1 MNRARRPA
9 FTLIELLVVIAIL
22 ALLISILLPSLSAA
36 RENAKTVVCCT
47 QIRELGRCA
56 FAYTVDWGVYTPC
69 IDNFTNSGLDTNR
82 PGLDWL
88 GIGDQAGTFTPGS
101 PTDPWTG
108 NPRGFTAAP
117 KFGLLWKY
125 YMDEK
130 FIKCPSDFEGPYVP
144 NQQVT
149 AGNGKFSYT
158 MVAGMGL
165 RSPENIPARAGR
177 AGTRIPAADCPVFVE
192 EHPDGMNNGNREG
205 NFWSGISTTPTPGGG
220 DKLISRHGPKTA
232 RQGILPGSSTISS
245 FVQGRTNMA
254 FGDGH
259 AETVSPNFG
268 FNVTHVDSLAGYKG
282 IPNNVV
288 GLMAH
293 YGIKFEL
300 MKIPTP

>member
-47 QIRELGRCA
+47 QVRELGRSA
-56 FAYTVDWGVYTPC
+56 FAYTVTNFVYPPC
-69 IDNFTNSGLDTNR
+69 VDNYSYSGLDTNR

-88 GIGDQAGTFTPGS
+88 GIGDQFGTFAAGNPD
-101 PTDPWTG
+101 DPWTG

-117 KFGLLWKY
+117 KFGMLWSY
-125 YMDEK
+125 YMEEK
-130 FIKCPSDFEGPYVP
+130 FIKCPSDYAGEWMP
-144 NQQVT
+144 NQLEG

-165 RSPENIPARAGR
+165 RAPDNIPARTDR
-177 AGTRIPAADCPVFVE
+177 AGTRIPASDAPVFVE
-192 EHPDGMNNGNREG
+192 EHPDGMNRDHREG
-205 NFWSGISTTPTPGGG
+205 NFWAGVNDPLAGG
-220 DKLISRHGPKTA
+220 DKLISRHGPRSA
-232 RQGILPGSSTISS
+232 RQGIKPGTSTISQ
-245 FVQGRTNMA
+245 FIQGRSNIA

-268 FNVTHVDSLAGYKG
+268 FDNVHVTMAGYNG
-282 IPNNVV
+282 IPNNVS
-288 GLMAH
+288 GLMRH
-293 YGIKFEL
+293 YGVKYEL
-300 MKIPTP
+300 LKIPTP